1 MRRRLFFAATTLMAT
16 LHVWRTRN
24 TGQMGRDPKIEMHQD
39 V

>member
-1 MRRRLFFAATTLMAT
+1 LFFAATTLMAT

-24 TGQMGRDPKIEMHQD
+24 TGHMGHDLKVEMHQD

>member
-24 TGQMGRDPKIEMHQD
+24 TGQMGRGLKADMHQD